1 MPREAL
7 HVNTHA
13 RYVNRMRP
21 NDGTPVSAP
30 RSAGRS
36 VNVDQVQDMVRLLSL
51 VRSESARTRRQ
62 LGQQTGFTRSV
73 VTERVK
79 ELISLGLVSEG
90 RLGRSTGGRAPRE
103 LQFCSDGGALLVAE
117 LGATGITAGIAD
129 LNGTIIEHR
138 DEVSDIT
145 DGPEIIS
152 KQLEELF
159 DDLIAHHP
167 GGLEAIWGVGIGVPG
182 PVEFATGRPVS
193 PPIMPGWDGYD
204 IRGRFAARYDAP
216 VWVDNEVNL
225 MALGELR
232 SRGTQ
237 ETRDLVYLKVGSS
250 IGAGLVSGGKLHRGA
265 QGCAGDIGHIAVS
278 YADDVICRCGNT
290 GCLAAVAGG
299 RALGLQAAAAV
310 EAGTSPFLLERVHA
324 SGKPPTARDVSD
336 GALHGDDTCLALLNA
351 AATHVGRVLAQLVNT
366 FNPSMIV
373 IGGGVA
379 EAGEVFHAPVR
390 RAVYARSLPLATR
403 DLRIVWS
410 PLAMRSGLIGA
421 AAMVVDELF
430 LPERLALWSRRSPHG
445 YPQLTE
451 ALSGDSAWGTTF
463 S

>member
-1 MPREAL
+1 
-7 HVNTHA
+7 
-13 RYVNRMRP
+13 MRP
-21 NDGTPVSAP
+21 KDDKPPSTTK
-30 RSAGRS
+30 SAGRS
-36 VNVDQVQDMVRLLSL
+36 ANVDQVQELVRLLSL

-62 LGQQTGFTRSV
+62 LGQQTGLGRSV

-79 ELISLGLVSEG
+79 DLINLGLVAEG
-90 RLGRSTGGRAPRE
+90 HLGRSTGGRAPRE
-103 LQFCSDGGALLVAE
+103 LQFCSDGGFLLVAE

-129 LNGTIIEHR
+129 LNGSIIEHR
-138 DEVSDIT
+138 DELSDIT
-145 DGPEIIS
+145 DGPDIIS

-159 DDLIAHHP
+159 DDLITHVP

-232 SRGTQ
+232 SRSAQ

-265 QGCAGDIGHIAVS
+265 QGCAGDIGHIAVTD
-278 YADDVICRCGNT
+278 ADDVICRCGNS

-299 RALGLQAAAAV
+299 RALGLQAAAAL
-310 EAGTSPFLLERVHA
+310 EAGSSPFLLHRVN
-324 SGKPPTARDVSD
+324 STGRPPTARDVAD
-336 GALHGDDTCLALLNA
+336 GALHGDATCLALINS
-351 AATHVGRVLAQLVNT
+351 AATHVGRVLAQLVNI
-366 FNPSMIV
+366 FNPSIIV

-379 EAGEVFHAPVR
+379 EAREVFLAPVR
-390 RAVYARSLPLATR
+390 RAIYARSLPLATR

-430 LPERLALWSRRSPHG
+430 RPERLALWSTRSPHG
-445 YPQLTE
+445 YPQLAE
-451 ALSGDSAWGTTF
+451 SSGDDGAPREVF
-463 S
+463 A

>member
-1 MPREAL
+1 MPAKD
-7 HVNTHA
+7 NIPASTA
-13 RYVNRMRP
+13 K
-21 NDGTPVSAP
+21 
-30 RSAGRS
+30 SAGRS
-36 VNVDQVQDMVRLLSL
+36 GNVEQAQDLVRLLSL
-51 VRSESARTRRQ
+51 IRSESAQTRRE
-62 LGQQTGFTRSV
+62 LGQQTGLGRSV

-79 ELISLGLVSEG
+79 ELISLGLVNEG
-90 RLGRSTGGRAPRE
+90 HLGRSTGGRAPRE
-103 LQFCSDGGALLVAE
+103 LQFRSDGGVLLVAE

-129 LNGTIIEHR
+129 LNGSIIEHK

-145 DGPEIIS
+145 DGPDVIS
-152 KQLEELF
+152 KQLEVLF
-159 DDLIAHHP
+159 DDLIAHVP
-167 GGLEAIWGVGIGVPG
+167 GGLDAIWGVGIGVPG
-182 PVEFATGRPVS
+182 PVEFATGKPVS

-232 SRGTQ
+232 SRSTQ
-237 ETRDLVYLKVGSS
+237 GVRDLVYLKVGSS
-250 IGAGLVSGGKLHRGA
+250 IGSGLVSGGRLHRGA

-278 YADDVICRCGNT
+278 DADEVICRCGNT

-299 RALGLQAAAAV
+299 RALGLQGVAAV
-310 EAGTSPFLLERVHA
+310 ESGTSPFLLERARA
-324 SGKPPTARDVSD
+324 SGRPPTAQDIVD
-336 GALHGDDTCLALLNA
+336 GALHGDATCLTLLNS
-351 AATHVGRVLAQLVNT
+351 AATHVGRVLAQLVNI
-366 FNPSMIV
+366 FNPSIIF

-410 PLAMRSGLIGA
+410 PRAMRSGLIGA

-430 LPERLALWSRRSPHG
+430 LPERLALWNLRSPHG
-445 YPQLTE
+445 YPELAE
-451 ALSGDSAWGTTF
+451 ASSGARH
-463 S
+463 